1 MNISASAVSIK
12 CLKLKI
18 YKINI
23 IDSYGYTDSK
33 CQLLTRPNV
42 LEYIDLF
49 NPRDNMKQSF
59 GRGCPVVYYSIL
71 LCFILSMAIV
81 VKVNFARICSYYK
94 NYASKVGTSL

>member
-18 YKINI
+18 HKINI

-49 NPRDNMKQSF
+49 QSKRQHETIIWE
-59 GRGCPVVYYSIL
+59 GLPCCL
-71 LCFILSMAIV
+71 LFYIAV
-81 VKVNFARICSYYK
+81 FYFKHGYCS
-94 NYASKVGTSL
+94 